1 MLQIKSKYKVSKRL
15 GAGVFEQTQTA
26 RYTLSAER
34 ALKSKGR
41 RRAPSDYSLQLTEK
55 QKVRYTY
62 GLSERQFS
70 RYVKESLHADVE
82 PIAALYRTLEMRLD
96 NLAYRL
102 GLASTRRAARQMVSH
117 GHLLVNGRRMTVPS
131 HQVRVGDA
139 IAVREG
145 SKSSPLFTVT
155 EGMEFK
161 PNPAWA
167 TFDRSNWTGSV
178 TGIPTYTP
186 GENLLDFQAVFEY
199 YSR

>member
-15 GAGVFEQTQTA
+15 GVGVFEQTQTA
-26 RYTLSAER
+26 RYTLSADR

-70 RYVKESLHADVE
+70 RYVKESLHDVE
-82 PIAALYRTLEMRLD
+82 PMAALYRTLEMRLD

-102 GLASTRRAARQMVSH
+102 GLAPTRRTARQMVSH

-131 HQVRVGDA
+131 HQVKVGDA

-145 SKSSPLFTVT
+145 SKVKALFTLT
-155 EGMEFK
+155 EESEVK

-167 TFDRSNWTGSV
+167 TFDRTNWTGAV
-178 TGIPTYTP
+178 TGTPTHQP